1 VRFDRPGEQRPL
13 FNAIRHDPA
22 GRVLIVSEVVDKP
35 GTKAE
40 RWIDRIWL

>member
-1 VRFDRPGEQRPL
+1 
-13 FNAIRHDPA
+13 
-22 GRVLIVSEVVDKP
+22 VLIVSEVVDKP